1 MKKVITIQ
9 ATPSII
15 RSSSDDFSL
24 KKRRVAGYARVSTDH
39 EDQATSYESQM
50 RYYSEYISGRDD
62 WEFVK
67 MYSDEGISG
76 TNTKL
81 RTGFKAMVEDALNG
95 KIDLIITKSV
105 SRFARNTVDSLTTVR
120 QLKEVGVEIYFEK
133 ENIWTL
139 DSKGELL
146 ITIMSSLAQEESR
159 SISENVTWGLRKQF
173 AEGKVHFPY
182 TNVLGFKAGE
192 DGAIVVDQDEAKT
205 VRYIFQQ
212 ALIGKSPY
220 HIAKDLTEQ
229 GIPSPSGK
237 SHWNSTTIKR
247 MLRNEKYKGDALLQK
262 TFTIDFLTKKKN
274 INRGELP
281 QYYVEN
287 NHEAIIKREVF
298 DLVQVELDKL
308 EKKRQTN
315 NIFTGRLF
323 CGDCGSAF
331 GSKVWHSTS
340 KYKRTIY
347 QCNAKYKGE
356 HKCQTP
362 HVTEEEIKG
371 WFLSAMNQ
379 LLSNREE
386 IVANTELLIDLAK
399 DTSPLENKIDDLEQ
413 QLETIRQDIE
423 DLVDRNARKAQ
434 NQDLYQEQYDTLV
447 TAYQERQKELQEAT
461 SSLEEQKSKQLSLDG
476 FIQQLKQQ
484 EDLITDFNQELW
496 QTSVERLDIKEGKKI
511 SLTFKNGVR
520 IDL

>member
-1 MKKVITIQ
+1 MKKVITIE
-9 ATPSII
+9 ATPRII

-50 RYYSEYISGRDD
+50 RYYSEYINGRDD

-192 DGAIVVDQDEAKT
+192 DGAIVVDQDEAIT

-237 SHWNSTTIKR
+237 SQWNATTIKR

-287 NHEAIIKREVF
+287 NHEAIVDRETF
-298 DLVQVELDKL
+298 DAVQQVLDNKGRKSSTTIFSSKLV
-308 EKKRQTN
+308 
-315 NIFTGRLF
+315 
-323 CGDCGSAF
+323 CGDCGHFF

-340 KYKRTIY
+340 KYRRVIY
-347 QCNAKYKGE
+347 QCNEKYSGDKR
-356 HKCQTP
+356 CNTP
-362 HVTEEEIKG
+362 HVTEEEVKD
-371 WFLSAMNQ
+371 WFVTAINKVIVNRDEIIGNLEI
-379 LLSNREE
+379 LLE
-386 IVANTELLIDLAK
+386 ISGTDA
-399 DTSPLENKIDDLEQ
+399 LEQ
-413 QLETIRQDIE
+413 QMKELENEVEVVSQIILKLVTDNAMKPQD
-423 DLVDRNARKAQ
+423 
-434 NQDLYQEQYDTLV
+434 QDVYQEKYRNWVCRYNSLLTNQESMEKQYLEKSKKNKD
-447 TAYQERQKELQEAT
+447 LQE
-461 SSLEEQKSKQLSLDG
+461 
-476 FIQQLKQQ
+476 FINILKRQV
-484 EDLITDFNQELW
+484 DLISGFDELLW
-496 QTSVERLDIKEGKKI
+496 YTTVQAITIDSEKRV
-511 SLTFKNGVR
+511 SFSFKNDTV
-520 IDL
+520 IVI

>member
-1 MKKVITIQ
+1 MKKVITIE

-15 RSSSDDFSL
+15 RSSSDDFTL

-50 RYYSEYISGRDD
+50 RYYSEYINGRDD

-237 SHWNSTTIKR
+237 SQWNATTIKR

-287 NHEAIIKREVF
+287 NHEAIVDRETF
-298 DLVQVELDKL
+298 DAVQLVLDNKGRKSSTTIFSSKL
-308 EKKRQTN
+308 V
-315 NIFTGRLF
+315 
-323 CGDCGSAF
+323 CGDCGHFF

-340 KYKRTIY
+340 KYRRVIY
-347 QCNAKYKGE
+347 QCNEKYKGIS
-356 HKCQTP
+356 KCSTP
-362 HVTEEEIKG
+362 HVTEEEVKQWFVSAVNQVLDNRLEVIDNLYVLLSIGNLEVIDEQIKV
-371 WFLSAMNQ
+371 LETEAEVVSQLVANLVSENAIISQDQDKYLKKYNQ
-379 LLSNREE
+379 LTSKYEGIVQE
-386 IVANTELLIDLAK
+386 IESLELHRMK
-399 DTSPLENKIDDLEQ
+399 KSK
-413 QLETIRQDIE
+413 
-423 DLVDRNARKAQ
+423 RN
-434 NQDLYQEQYDTLV
+434 
-447 TAYQERQKELQEAT
+447 KELQVFINA
-461 SSLEEQKSKQLSLDG
+461 LEKQEGLLLEFDEFLWETMIEHVTVSG
-476 FIQQLKQQ
+476 AKEIFIK
-484 EDLITDFNQELW
+484 
-496 QTSVERLDIKEGKKI
+496 
-511 SLTFKNGVR
+511 FKNGQIVR
-520 IDL
+520 V

>member
-1 MKKVITIQ
+1 MT
-9 ATPSII
+9 A
-15 RSSSDDFSL
+15 
-24 KKRRVAGYARVSTDH
+24 
-39 EDQATSYESQM
+39 
-50 RYYSEYISGRDD
+50 
-62 WEFVK
+62 
-67 MYSDEGISG
+67 
-76 TNTKL
+76 
-81 RTGFKAMVEDALNG
+81 
-95 KIDLIITKSV
+95 
-105 SRFARNTVDSLTTVR
+105 
-120 QLKEVGVEIYFEK
+120 
-133 ENIWTL
+133 
-139 DSKGELL
+139 
-146 ITIMSSLAQEESR
+146 
-159 SISENVTWGLRKQF
+159 
-173 AEGKVHFPY
+173 
-182 TNVLGFKAGE
+182 
-192 DGAIVVDQDEAKT
+192 
-205 VRYIFQQ
+205 
-212 ALIGKSPY
+212 
-220 HIAKDLTEQ
+220 Q
-229 GIPSPSGK
+229 GIPTPQGK
-237 SHWNSTTIKR
+237 RKWSYGTVKR

-262 TFTIDFLTKKKN
+262 SFTTDFLTKSTKPN
-274 INRGELP
+274 EGELP

>member
-1 MKKVITIQ
+1 MKKVITIEPAKQ
-9 ATPSII
+9 VTHKVELP
-15 RSSSDDFSL
+15 RFT
-24 KKRRVAGYARVSTDH
+24 KRRVAGYARVSTDH
-39 EDQATSYESQM
+39 EDQTTSYEAQM
-50 RYYSEYISGRDD
+50 TYYTDYINSRSD

-76 TNTKL
+76 TNTKKRL
-81 RTGFKAMVEDALNG
+81 GFQEMVEDALDG
-95 KIDLIITKSV
+95 KIDLILTKSV
-105 SRFARNTVDSLTTVR
+105 SRFARNTVDSLSTVR
-120 QLKEVGVEIYFEK
+120 KLKESGVEIYFEK
-133 ENIWTL
+133 ENIWTF

-159 SISENVTWGLRKQF
+159 SISENVTWGRRRQL
-173 AEGKVHFPY
+173 AEGQVTFSY
-182 TNVLGFKAGE
+182 SQVLGFKKSDTGGFE
-192 DGAIVVDQDEAKT
+192 IDHEEAKI
-205 VRYIFQQ
+205 VRYIFHQV
-212 ALIGKSPY
+212 LLGNNPNK
-220 HIAKDLTEQ
+220 IARELTAQ
-229 GIPSPSGK
+229 GIPTPQGK
-237 SHWNSTTIKR
+237 RQWSYGTVKR

-262 TFTIDFLTKKKN
+262 SFTTDFLTKSTKLN
-274 INRGELP
+274 EGELP

-308 EKKRQTN
+308 ERKRQTS

-371 WFLSAMNQ
+371 WFLSAINQ
-379 LLSNREE
+379 LLSNRDE
-386 IVANTELLIDLAK
+386 IIANTELLIDMAK
-399 DTSPLENKIDDLEQ
+399 DTSSLEARLDDLEHH
-413 QLETIRQDIE
+413 LETIRQDIE

-434 NQDLYQEQYDTLV
+434 NQDLYQEQYNTLV
-447 TAYQERQKELQEAT
+447 TAYQEKQKELQET
-461 SSLEEQKSKQLSLDG
+461 RSVLEEQKSKQLSLDG
-476 FIQQLKQQ
+476 FIQNFKEQD
-484 EDLITDFNQELW
+484 DLITDFNQELW
-496 QTSVERLDIKEGKKI
+496 QTSVERLDIKEDKKI
-511 SLTFKNGVR
+511 FLTFKNGLR

>member
-1 MKKVITIQ
+1 MKKVITIE

-50 RYYSEYISGRDD
+50 RYYSDYINGRDD

-237 SHWNSTTIKR
+237 SQWNATTIKR

-287 NHEAIIKREVF
+287 NHEAIVDRETF
-298 DLVQVELDKL
+298 DAVQLVLDNKGRKSSTTIFSSKL
-308 EKKRQTN
+308 V
-315 NIFTGRLF
+315 
-323 CGDCGSAF
+323 CGDCGHFF

-340 KYKRTIY
+340 KYRRVIY
-347 QCNAKYKGE
+347 QCNEKYKGIS
-356 HKCQTP
+356 KCSTP
-362 HVTEEEIKG
+362 HVTEEEVKQWFVSAVNQVLDNRLEVIDNLYVLLSIGNLEVIDEQIKV
-371 WFLSAMNQ
+371 LETEAEVVSQLVANLVSENAIISQDQDKYLKKYNQ
-379 LLSNREE
+379 LTSKYEGIVQE
-386 IVANTELLIDLAK
+386 IESLELHRMK
-399 DTSPLENKIDDLEQ
+399 KSK
-413 QLETIRQDIE
+413 
-423 DLVDRNARKAQ
+423 RN
-434 NQDLYQEQYDTLV
+434 
-447 TAYQERQKELQEAT
+447 KELQVFINA
-461 SSLEEQKSKQLSLDG
+461 LEKQEGLLLEFDEFLWETMIEHVTVSG
-476 FIQQLKQQ
+476 AKEIFIK
-484 EDLITDFNQELW
+484 
-496 QTSVERLDIKEGKKI
+496 
-511 SLTFKNGVR
+511 FKNGQIVR
-520 IDL
+520 V

>member
-1 MKKVITIQ
+1 
-9 ATPSII
+9 
-15 RSSSDDFSL
+15 
-24 KKRRVAGYARVSTDH
+24 
-39 EDQATSYESQM
+39 
-50 RYYSEYISGRDD
+50 
-62 WEFVK
+62 
-67 MYSDEGISG
+67 
-76 TNTKL
+76 
-81 RTGFKAMVEDALNG
+81 
-95 KIDLIITKSV
+95 
-105 SRFARNTVDSLTTVR
+105 
-120 QLKEVGVEIYFEK
+120 
-133 ENIWTL
+133 
-139 DSKGELL
+139 
-146 ITIMSSLAQEESR
+146 
-159 SISENVTWGLRKQF
+159 
-173 AEGKVHFPY
+173 
-182 TNVLGFKAGE
+182 
-192 DGAIVVDQDEAKT
+192 
-205 VRYIFQQ
+205 
-212 ALIGKSPY
+212 
-220 HIAKDLTEQ
+220 
-229 GIPSPSGK
+229 
-237 SHWNSTTIKR
+237 
-247 MLRNEKYKGDALLQK
+247 
-262 TFTIDFLTKKKN
+262 
-274 INRGELP
+274 
-281 QYYVEN
+281 
-287 NHEAIIKREVF
+287 
-298 DLVQVELDKL
+298 VELDKL